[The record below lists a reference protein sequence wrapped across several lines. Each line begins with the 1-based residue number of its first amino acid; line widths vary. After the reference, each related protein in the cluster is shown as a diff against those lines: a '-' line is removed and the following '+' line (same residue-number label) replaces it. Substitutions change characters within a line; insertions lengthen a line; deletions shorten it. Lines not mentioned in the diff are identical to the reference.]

1 MFMEESMTSLGL
13 LVAALMIVVGVF
25 LIGFLLLLRNR
36 YEQFTESSTNESIP
50 SYGDCY
56 DLCKGDSVEASTSCV
71 GLCAYGWP

>member
-1 MFMEESMTSLGL
+1 MSSLAIIIAL
-13 LVAALMIVVGVF
+13 LMIAAGVL

-36 YEQFTESSTNESIP
+36 YEFTESSTDESIP

-56 DLCKGDSVEASTSCV
+56 DLCKGDSVEASASCV

>member
-1 MFMEESMTSLGL
+1 MSSLAIIIAL
-13 LVAALMIVVGVF
+13 LMIAAGVL

-36 YEQFTESSTNESIP
+36 YEEFTESSTDESVP